1 MDIIYFIKNIALVSV
16 VSFGVNLN
24 PPHAPPHREDDN
36 VLSKTLRTCFIF
48 YSFCIFSVGSQV
60 RTIAWKFLWFRFAQA
75 LEVIPRVLAENSGVK
90 PKEVISKLYAA
101 HSEGNKNI
109 GFDIEGESGDVKVGK

>member
-1 MDIIYFIKNIALVSV
+1 M
-16 VSFGVNLN
+16 
-24 PPHAPPHREDDN
+24 
-36 VLSKTLRTCFIF
+36 
-48 YSFCIFSVGSQV
+48 FC
-60 RTIAWKFLWFRFAQA
+60 RFAQA

-109 GFDIEGESGDVKVGK
+109 GFDIEGESGDVKVRVSQSLCVSYFKI